1 MFIEIYCNKESLVL
15 IIVVIIRGV
24 NKVYIDYNVLNN

>member
-1 MFIEIYCNKESLVL
+1 MFKEFIVSKESLVL